1 MEQKGIFRS
10 ALGGFHKQ
18 DVLNYIDE
26 ITAGWD
32 RERQELEGAA
42 AADRELAQQQQ
53 EEAAQAVAAKDEA
66 VQQLAD
72 AQTENEALKARLA
85 ALEEELASLQGLP
98 VQVSAL
104 TEEVQ
109 ETAARLDGT
118 LTENARLHEALDR
131 ETERADTATK
141 EMMAA
146 EERLQAR
153 ESELEKAKAMLE
165 QYKALLGQA
174 GTASRHIDGIVRPY
188 MQDTSR
194 RADEALENIEA
205 ALNAL
210 LGQMGKLHS
219 DVEATRQTL
228 RSQQSDSSNRL
239 AAALEDWQQKVSE
252 AATEAADTHF
262 FR

>member
-10 ALGGFHKQ
+10 ALGGFNKQ

-42 AADRELAQQQQ
+42 AADRELARQQQ
-53 EEAAQAVAAKDEA
+53 EQAAQAVNAKDDA
-66 VQQLAD
+66 LQQLAD
-72 AQTENEALKARLA
+72 AQAENDALKAQLA
-85 ALEEELASLQGLP
+85 ALEKELAPLRGMP

-104 TEEVQ
+104 TEEMQ
-109 ETAARLDGT
+109 ETAARLDGA

-146 EERLQAR
+146 EERLQTR
-153 ESELEKAKAMLE
+153 EKDLEKANTQLE
-165 QYKALLGQA
+165 QYQALLGQA
-174 GTASRHIDGIVRPY
+174 GNVSRHIDGIVRPY
-188 MQDTSR
+188 MQETGR
-194 RADEALENIEA
+194 RTDEALENIEA
-205 ALNAL
+205 TLTGLLN
-210 LGQMGKLHS
+210 QVSKLHS

-228 RSQQSDSSNRL
+228 RSQQTESSNRL
-239 AAALEDWQQKVSE
+239 ATALEDWQQKAND